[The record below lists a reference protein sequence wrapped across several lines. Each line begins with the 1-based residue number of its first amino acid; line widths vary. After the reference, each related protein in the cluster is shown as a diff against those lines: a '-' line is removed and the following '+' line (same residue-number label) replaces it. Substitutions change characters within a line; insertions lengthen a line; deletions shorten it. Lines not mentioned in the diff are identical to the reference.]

1 MRVGDRFLGR
11 GAAASNWWQLVA
23 HEQQDACERYESI
36 STGKAVGGGGGGGAE
51 SGAGA
56 ARDPCVEFAKKK
68 KSAA

>member
-11 GAAASNWWQLVA
+11 GAGASNWWQLVA

-36 STGKAVGGGGGGGAE
+36 STGKAVGGGGAE
-51 SGAGA
+51 SGGGA